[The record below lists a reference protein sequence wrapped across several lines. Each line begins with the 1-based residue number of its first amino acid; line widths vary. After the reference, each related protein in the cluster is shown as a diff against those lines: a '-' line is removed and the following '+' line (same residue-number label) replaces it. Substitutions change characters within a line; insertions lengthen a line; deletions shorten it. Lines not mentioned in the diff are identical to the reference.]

1 MYPPP
6 RRISEMTRVVTERTY
21 KKLPFTLEKIIQ
33 NGVSPVTVLT
43 TPAGRAGTHH
53 AAHAPGSLQDSHR
66 ASEILGQGNG
76 C

>member
-6 RRISEMTRVVTERTY
+6 RRISEMTRAVTERTY
-21 KKLPFTLEKIIQ
+21 KKLPFTLEKITQ

-43 TPAGRAGTHH
+43 ATAGRAGSRHT
-53 AAHAPGSLQDSHR
+53 AHAPGSLQDRHR
-66 ASEILGQGNG
+66 ASETLGQGDR